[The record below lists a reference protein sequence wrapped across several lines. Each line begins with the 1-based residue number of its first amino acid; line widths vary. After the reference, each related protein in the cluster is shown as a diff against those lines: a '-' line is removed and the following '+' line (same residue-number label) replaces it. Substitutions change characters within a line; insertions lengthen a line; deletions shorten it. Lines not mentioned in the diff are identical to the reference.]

1 MELLDLEP
9 KDLYYSIPE
18 VFAEG
23 KCALDYL
30 LYLYLHIKL
39 AAASFCERMDFVIL
53 ESGKYS
59 HYTIKLGQ

>member
-1 MELLDLEP
+1 VL
-9 KDLYYSIPE
+9 
-18 VFAEG
+18 AEG